1 MESNTKVTL
10 HVVTNGDDDL
20 NVEQCSDI
28 LSNDNNN
35 NLDEELKRMENEL
48 ECESVNVDN
57 EANSNTSSQINSNKG
72 SKQLDVNNKEEAVS
86 VAQNLKTSIEN
97 ECNNVL
103 INNGFSYKANV
114 KICNE
119 FFPTRTY
126 VNTTLESGY
135 YDAVIVE
142 LGDAVGDNWWCV
154 MYPPLCFVNKNEN
167 NMQIKYKSKIFE
179 WIKSIF
185 K

>member
-72 SKQLDVNNKEEAVS
+72 SKQLDVNNKE
-86 VAQNLKTSIEN
+86 
-97 ECNNVL
+97 
-103 INNGFSYKANV
+103 
-114 KICNE
+114 
-119 FFPTRTY
+119 
-126 VNTTLESGY
+126 
-135 YDAVIVE
+135 
-142 LGDAVGDNWWCV
+142 
-154 MYPPLCFVNKNEN
+154 
-167 NMQIKYKSKIFE
+167 
-179 WIKSIF
+179 
-185 K
+185 